1 MRFGAVAIEF
11 LPAVQRILADGFPDF
26 SRINLVDIV
35 REVVGIEHIEVVEL
49 TMEMEHMLPGSIT
62 PEVISQL
69 VDLKDELGHSYTVH
83 LPLWSIEL
91 ATFNDFIRSGGV
103 ESICHSIKKSEPL
116 EPEAYVLHTS
126 GSLAAEFTRN
136 DYSEAMNLLVCGYM
150 TEFSMKS
157 VEEIISKTET
167 DSRKLAIENIE
178 FPFEFTRDI
187 VDEHDTSI
195 CFDTGHAL
203 TKQSGDESVLEF
215 YSQHRDRIV
224 EVHLNDGID
233 TGTPGRYE
241 DHLIIGKGELP
252 VRDFLL
258 ELKRNDFKGP
268 LIFEL
273 TTEEVAE
280 SLQGIREVVPEALGS
295 QT

>member
-1 MRFGAVAIEF
+1 LRFGAVAIEF
-11 LPAVQRILADGFPDF
+11 MPAVQRIIAGGVPDF

-35 REVVGIEHIEVVEL
+35 REVVAIEHIEVIEI
-49 TMEMEHMLPGSIT
+49 TTEMEHMVPDSIT

-69 VDLKDELGHSYTVH
+69 VDLKDELGHSYSVH
-83 LPLWSIEL
+83 LPIWSIEL
-91 ATFNDFIRSGGV
+91 ASFNPFIRSGGV
-103 ESICHSIKKSEPL
+103 ESICHSIKTAELL
-116 EPEAYVLHTS
+116 EPEAYVLHSS
-126 GSLAAEFTRN
+126 GSLAAEFLRN
-136 DYSEAMNLLVCGYM
+136 NYSEAMHILVCGYM

-157 VEEIISKTET
+157 VEEIISKTEI

-187 VDEHDTSI
+187 IDEHDTGI

-215 YSQHRDRIV
+215 YRQHRDRIV

-233 TGTPGRYE
+233 TKTPGKYE
-241 DHLIIGKGELP
+241 DHLVIGKGELP
-252 VRDFLL
+252 VREFLL
-258 ELKRNDFKGP
+258 ELKKDGFKGP

-273 TTEEVAE
+273 TTEEVLE
-280 SLQGIREVVPEALGS
+280 SLTHIKEAVPEVLG
-295 QT
+295 

>member
-11 LPAVQRILADGFPDF
+11 LPAVQRIIADGVPDF
-26 SRINLVDIV
+26 SRINLVDLV
-35 REVVGIEHIEVVEL
+35 REVVEVEHIEVIEL
-49 TMEMEHMLPGSIT
+49 TMEMEHMVPGSIT
-62 PEVISQL
+62 PEIISRL

-83 LPLWSIEL
+83 LPIWSIEL

-103 ESICHSIKKSEPL
+103 ESICHSIKTSEPL

-126 GSLAAEFTRN
+126 GSLAAEFLRN
-136 DYSEAMNLLVCGYM
+136 NNSEAINLLVCGYM
-150 TEFSMKS
+150 TSFSMKS
-157 VEEIISKTET
+157 VEEIISKTEI
-167 DSRKLAIENIE
+167 DPRKLAIENIE

-187 VDEHDTSI
+187 VDEHDTGI

-215 YSQHRDRIV
+215 YRLHRDRIV

-233 TGTPGRYE
+233 RGTPGKYE
-241 DHLIIGKGELP
+241 NHLIIGKGELP

-258 ELKRNDFKGP
+258 KLKKDNFNGP

-273 TTEEVAE
+273 TTEEVME
-280 SLQGIREVVPEALGS
+280 SLQNIREVVPEALDHS
-295 QT
+295 

>member
-11 LPAVQRILADGFPDF
+11 IPAVQKLIADGVPDF

-35 REVVGIEHIEVVEL
+35 RDVVAIEHIKVIEF
-49 TMEMEHMLPGSIT
+49 TIEMEHMVPGSIT
-62 PEVISQL
+62 PKIISQL
-69 VDLKDELGHSYTVH
+69 VDLKDELGVSYTVH
-83 LPLWSIEL
+83 LPIWSIEL
-91 ATFNDFIRSGGV
+91 ASFNPFIRSGGV
-103 ESICHSIKKSEPL
+103 ESICHSIKASEPL
-116 EPEAYVLHTS
+116 EPETYVLHAS
-126 GSLAAEFTRN
+126 GSLAAEFLRN
-136 DYSEAMNLLVCGYM
+136 NTSEPMRLLVCGYM

-157 VEEIISKTET
+157 VEEIISKTEI
-167 DSRKLAIENIE
+167 DPRKLAVENIE

-187 VDEHDTSI
+187 VDEYGTGI

-215 YSQHRDRIV
+215 YRRHRDRIV

-233 TGTPGRYE
+233 IKTPGKYE
-241 DHLIIGKGELP
+241 DHLAIGKGELP

-258 ELKRNDFKGP
+258 ELRKDDFKGP

-273 TTEEVAE
+273 TTEEIIE
-280 SLQGIREVVPEALGS
+280 SLQTIREVVPEAFS
-295 QT
+295 

>member
-1 MRFGAVAIEF
+1 LRFGAVAIEF
-11 LPAVQRILADGFPDF
+11 IPAVQKLIADGVPDF

-35 REVVGIEHIEVVEL
+35 RDVVAIEHIEVIEF
-49 TMEMEHMLPGSIT
+49 TIEMEHMVPGSIT
-62 PEVISQL
+62 PKIISQL
-69 VDLKDELGHSYTVH
+69 VDLKDELGVSYTVH

-91 ATFNDFIRSGGV
+91 ASFNPFIRSGGV
-103 ESICHSIKKSEPL
+103 ESICHSIKASEPL
-116 EPEAYVLHTS
+116 EPETYVLHAS
-126 GSLAAEFTRN
+126 GSLAAEFLRN
-136 DYSEAMNLLVCGYM
+136 NTSEPMRLLVCGYM

-157 VEEIISKTET
+157 VEEIISKTEI
-167 DSRKLAIENIE
+167 DPRKLAVENIE

-187 VDEHDTSI
+187 VDEYGTGI

-215 YSQHRDRIV
+215 YRRHRDRIV

-233 TGTPGRYE
+233 IKTPGKYE
-241 DHLIIGKGELP
+241 DHLAIGKGELP

-258 ELKRNDFKGP
+258 ELRKDDFKGP

-273 TTEEVAE
+273 TTEEIIE
-280 SLQGIREVVPEALGS
+280 SLQTIREVVPEAFS
-295 QT
+295 

>member
-11 LPAVQRILADGFPDF
+11 LPAVQRIIADGVPDF

-35 REVVGIEHIEVVEL
+35 REVVGIEHIEVIEL
-49 TMEMEHMLPGSIT
+49 TMEMEHMVPGSIT
-62 PEVISQL
+62 PEIISRL

-83 LPLWSIEL
+83 LPIWSIEL

-103 ESICHSIKKSEPL
+103 ESICHSIRTSEPL
-116 EPEAYVLHTS
+116 EPEAYVVHAS
-126 GSLAAEFTRN
+126 GSLAAEFLRN
-136 DYSEAMNLLVCGYM
+136 NHSEAMHLLVCGYM

-157 VEEIISKTET
+157 VEEIISKTEI
-167 DSRKLAIENIE
+167 DPRKLAIENIE
-178 FPFEFTRDI
+178 FPFEFTHDI
-187 VDEHDTSI
+187 VDEYDTGI
-195 CFDTGHAL
+195 CFDTGHTL

-215 YSQHRDRIV
+215 YRQHRDRIV

-233 TGTPGRYE
+233 IKTPGKYE

-258 ELKRNDFKGP
+258 ELRKDDFKGP

-273 TTEEVAE
+273 TTEEVIE
-280 SLQGIREVVPEALGS
+280 SLQTIKEVVPEVLG
-295 QT
+295 

>member
-11 LPAVQRILADGFPDF
+11 LPAVQRILTDGVPDF
-26 SRINLVDIV
+26 SRLNLVDIV
-35 REVVGIEHIEVVEL
+35 REVVGIEHIEVIEL
-49 TMEMEHMLPGSIT
+49 TMEMEHMVPNSIT

-69 VDLKDELGHSYTVH
+69 ADLKDELGHSYSVH
-83 LPLWSIEL
+83 LPIWSIEL

-103 ESICHSIKKSEPL
+103 ESICHSIKMSEPL

-126 GSLAAEFTRN
+126 GSLSAEFIRN
-136 DYSEAMNLLVCGYM
+136 DFSEAMHLLVCGYM
-150 TEFSMKS
+150 TSFSMKS
-157 VEEIISKTET
+157 VEEIISKTEM
-167 DSRKLAIENIE
+167 DARKLAIENIE

-187 VDEHDTSI
+187 VDEHDTGI

-215 YSQHRDRIV
+215 YRQHRDRII

-233 TGTPGRYE
+233 RGTPGEYD
-241 DHLIIGKGELP
+241 DHLIIGTGELP

-273 TTEEVAE
+273 TTEEVLE
-280 SLQGIREVVPEALGS
+280 SLHVIRDTVPEVLES
-295 QT
+295 QA